1 MLNDELVYYTL
12 KNGETIDRAYEINK
26 DTLKCSWYQMS
37 EENSSNIIYV
47 EKDWLTIEEIKTETE
62 LNYRDI
68 LNFTLNV
75 GDFLL
80 YEDNGDGT
88 NSLYGFTHN
97 ENLYGDGE
105 QEPLAI
111 FNETFNLDNYEL
123 KL

>member
-1 MLNDELVYYTL
+1 MLNDELVSYTL
-12 KNGETIDRAYEINK
+12 KNGETINSAYEINK

-80 YEDNGDGT
+80 YEDNPILT
-88 NSLYGFTHN
+88 IATKINTKILI
-97 ENLYGDGE
+97 
-105 QEPLAI
+105 I
-111 FNETFNLDNYEL
+111 FF
-123 KL
+123 KLSI